1 MKQNIKTVIDYL
13 LRNVD
18 FSFSN
23 SFIRI
28 ALAFIII
35 FFGLVS
41 LTSYSRFY
49 LKGAEIRQVELQFER
64 KDKRVMT
71 KIMSGCQIDLRD
83 ADQVRQ
89 CLREGKKEMIGDLRT
104 ERRMALLKVL
114 IFMVILA
121 SLIGTLLWFSFQQ
134 KLMIANNQENEN

>member
-1 MKQNIKTVIDYL
+1 MKQHIKTVIDYL
-13 LRNVD
+13 LRNID

-28 ALAFIII
+28 TLAFIVI
-35 FFGLVS
+35 FFGLIS

-49 LKGAEIRQVELQFER
+49 LKGAEIRQVEMQFER

-71 KIMSGCQIDLRD
+71 KIMSGCKIDLRD
-83 ADQVRQ
+83 AEQVRH
-89 CLREGKKEMIGDLRT
+89 CLKEGKKEMIGDLRS
-104 ERRMALLKVL
+104 ERRMALLKL
-114 IFMVILA
+114 FFFMVIFA
-121 SLIGTLLWFSFQQ
+121 SLVGALLWLSFQQ